1 MVGAGLCDEAG
12 GASAPGASPDLG
24 STITQA
30 TFEPAVAA
38 LAELLPTAEFV
49 AVDCEMTGIH
59 LGASQ
64 PSLRDTTQERY
75 DKMRPVATAY
85 SLIQVG
91 ICTFHR
97 DPAAADGAGP
107 LVARPF
113 NFSVLPSTAGG
124 PRRLLLDMSACSFL
138 RRNKMDFNAWIEGG
152 VPSMSE
158 AELEEGAAAL
168 RR

>member
-1 MVGAGLCDEAG
+1 MVGYEAG
-12 GASAPGASPDLG
+12 GTSEPGAPTDLG
-24 STITQA
+24 STITRA
-30 TFEPAVAA
+30 TFELAAAA

-59 LGASQ
+59 LAGSQ
-64 PSLRDTTQERY
+64 PSQRDTTQERY
-75 DKMRPVATAY
+75 DKMRRVATAY

-97 DPAAADGAGP
+97 DPSGAGGGARP

-113 NFSVLPSTAGG
+113 NFSVLPSMAGG
-124 PRRLLLDMSACSFL
+124 PRRLLLDLSACSFL
-138 RRNKMDFNAWIEGG
+138 RGNRMDFNAWIDGG
-152 VPSMSE
+152 VPFLSE
-158 AELEEGAAAL
+158 AEVEEAAAAL